1 VDASAPNDASSSG
14 GGTSG
19 AGGALGTGGEGNTG
33 GALGSGGTGTGGALG
48 SGGAGTGGKTGT
60 GGAAGSGGKT
70 GTGGTTGTGGATGS
84 GGTTGTGGATGTGGQ
99 GNVPPYT
106 PVYRIPVRIHVG
118 MSNLTDPEILA
129 ALAEVNRIWL
139 TQAGVCFEFEVTD
152 SETNRTGGLDIRYL
166 SGPIPGNPTANGVT
180 QSAHAIYV
188 IDHPTLYAAPN
199 PTLNFTGR
207 TTAHEI
213 GHALGL
219 SHENPPDDPTYN
231 DCANPCICVVNNL
244 DCDDFLMRS
253 HRQGFFL
260 SAPEITIARPN
271 AKSKA
276 LADQT
281 PLACSAPVFN

>member
-1 VDASAPNDASSSG
+1 MGPDAAAPNDASSGNGG
-14 GGTSG
+14 GGTSNTAG
-19 AGGALGTGGEGNTG
+19 AV
-33 GALGSGGTGTGGALG
+33 GSGGTRTGGTPGIGGKTSTGGTSG
-48 SGGAGTGGKTGT
+48 SGGATG
-60 GGAAGSGGKT
+60 
-70 GTGGTTGTGGATGS
+70 GS
-84 GGTTGTGGATGTGGQ
+84 GGTVGSGGTNGTGGQ

-106 PVYRIPVRIHVG
+106 PVYRVPVRLHVG
-118 MSNLTDPEILA
+118 QSNLTNPEITA

-180 QSAHAIYV
+180 QSAPAIYV
-188 IDHPTLYAAPN
+188 IDHPTLYSAPN
-199 PTLNFTGR
+199 PTSNFTGR

-244 DCDDFLMRS
+244 VCDDFLMRS

-260 SAPEITIARPN
+260 AAPEIAISRPN

-281 PLACSAPVFN
+281 PLSCSAPVFN